1 VQHLAIVQSV
11 TMKDKSKMRLL
22 GQPVGLS
29 RTPSRLAARPP
40 DLGEHTNAILKE
52 FGFSAR
58 DIAALH
64 KAKAL

>member
-1 VQHLAIVQSV
+1 
-11 TMKDKSKMRLL
+11 MKDKSKMRLI

-29 RTPSRLAARPP
+29 RTPSRLVARPP

-52 FGFSAR
+52 FGFNAR
-58 DIAALH
+58 EIAALH